1 MGLNGLALSAADKED
16 RSAYTHRIVKLA
28 ECLQTRSIG
37 CDFFFM
43 PNNPPLDT
51 ETTASIF
58 MPLWISRLRKYD
70 FIYCG
75 GQEAAQALFFC
86 KPFLN
91 GPVILDVHGDL
102 LAQSSLDNE
111 VRSAG
116 KRRSPS
122 ARVRLIDRLGMSCAD
137 HLLTVSSYQTDAFL
151 QSGLPGNMISLVRNG
166 VDLELFAPV
175 PQPLEPAFTF
185 GYFGEFQVWQ
195 GIDNLIG
202 AMDILDDPSVRFLL
216 VGFRE
221 EDLALKDLFRIR
233 FGDRVTL
240 VDRTDRATLRKL
252 VESVAILLIPRIA
265 HLAVKHAFPTKFAEY
280 AAMGRPILVNDV
292 DETADFVRKYSC
304 GFVSKPS
311 PVELAATMRLAAT
324 AGPGALADMGRRSR
338 EMAEANFS
346 WSGIGDHYAE
356 VVTRV
361 AAAPRQSS
369 SRDY

>member
-1 MGLNGLALSAADKED
+1 MSLTGLALSAASKND

-28 ECLQTRSIG
+28 ECLHERSIG

-43 PNNPPLDT
+43 PDNPPLDT
-51 ETTASIF
+51 ETTASVF
-58 MPLWISRLRKYD
+58 MPLWISRLRRYD

-86 KPFLN
+86 KPFLKAT
-91 GPVILDVHGDL
+91 VILDVHGDL
-102 LAQSSLDNE
+102 LAQSSLDNQM
-111 VRSAG
+111 RSAG
-116 KRRSPS
+116 KQHSPS

-137 HLLTVSSYQTDAFL
+137 HLLTVSSYQTDTFIR
-151 QSGLPGNMISLVRNG
+151 SGIPADMISLVRNG

-175 PQPLEPAFTF
+175 PQPSTPAFTF

-221 EDLALKDLFRIR
+221 EDLAIKSLFRNK
-233 FGDRVTL
+233 FGDRVSL
-240 VDRTDRATLRKL
+240 VDKTDRATLSKL
-252 VESVAILLIPRIA
+252 VENVAILLIPRIE

-280 AAMGRPILVNDV
+280 AAMGRPILVNEV
-292 DETADFVRKYSC
+292 DETADFVKKYNC
-304 GFVSKPS
+304 GFVSQPS
-311 PVELAATMRLAAT
+311 PAELAATMRLAAS
-324 AGPGALADMGRRSR
+324 AGPGALAEMGGRSR

-346 WSGIGDHYAE
+346 WRRIGDHYAE
-356 VVTRV
+356 VITRV
-361 AAAPRQSS
+361 AERPR
-369 SRDY
+369 RNI